1 MPGTQ
6 ITCSGC
12 DRTLTLKPGKQLTSK
27 SLCPTCGTPL
37 LADSYSTGR
46 WQRDD
51 EMEVEYRR
59 EPVLLSPEAKRIA
72 KRVGAFLIAIAFIGL
87 RTYLRHERREQNA
100 ERREAVAAEQHRQSN
115 RDRFIEDHRNR
126 VAQLENRPHNPGPHA
141 EFGFPNPHKTMP
153 SLIPEN
159 ATVHN
164 PPRGG
169 HSDIMKWHREQH
181 EKVMEK
187 HRERFEAMRRSF
199 PGHTQ
204 RFPSHNTPGKPSTFS
219 APSPQQPDLTESYGV
234 KAIAMS
240 ANYVD
245 GVQLH
250 PHQPF
255 VFTRSHSS
263 QLKTFHLESDS
274 PVHTCDINDA
284 AGADASPGNRITTM
298 AITPDGSKLL
308 VGTYRGQVL
317 VYQVEEEG
325 ALTYEQT
332 YRGHNKPIDLI
343 VASPYGQRV
352 LSATASGSV
361 RCWNVTTGQNDW
373 ELANVRAQ
381 VKAMHF
387 IDDDN
392 AWVCTGRFLGR
403 WNLAKP
409 GDRQEQEYLL
419 DIISSSPSV
428 TFSPAGD
435 ELAVT
440 AMGYIK
446 RFALGTGRMI
456 SQFNS
461 DSSLYSLKYSYD
473 GERLYAGI
481 RGAINVYSRDNQ
493 LTAKVELIEADGY
506 PVLLEPC
513 RNRQAFLCIQSAHN
527 SQTLFAELQ

>member
-12 DRTLTLKPGKQLTSK
+12 DRTLTLKPGKQLNSK

-37 LADSYSTGR
+37 IAESYSTGY
-46 WQRDD
+46 WQQED
-51 EMEVEYRR
+51 ELEVEYRR
-59 EPVLLSPEAKRIA
+59 EPFFLSPEAKRIA
-72 KRVGAFLIAIAFIGL
+72 KRVGAFLIALAFVGL
-87 RTYLRHERREQNA
+87 RTYLRHEKREQNA
-100 ERREAVAAEQHRQSN
+100 GRHEAVAAQEHQQSDRN
-115 RDRFIEDHRNR
+115 RFLEEHRNR
-126 VAQLENRPHNPGPHA
+126 VAQLQNRPHNPGPHA
-141 EFGFPNPHKTMP
+141 EFGFPDPHTTFP
-153 SLIPEN
+153 NLIPEN
-159 ATVHN
+159 AALN
-164 PPRGG
+164 NRSRID
-169 HSDIMKWHREQH
+169 HSDMMKWHNEQH
-181 EKVMEK
+181 EKMLQY
-187 HRERFEAMRRSF
+187 HRERFEAMKRSF
-199 PGHTQ
+199 PGHHQ
-204 RFPSHNTPGKPSTFS
+204 RFPGHNAPGKPNTLPATSS
-219 APSPQQPDLTESYGV
+219 QQPDLTEFYDV

-240 ANYVD
+240 ANFVD

-250 PHQPF
+250 PHQPY

-263 QLKTFHLESDS
+263 QLKTFHLESDA
-274 PVHTCDINDA
+274 PVHACDINDA
-284 AGADASPGNRITTM
+284 ADADASPGNRITTM
-298 AITPDGSKLL
+298 TITPDGSKLL
-308 VGTYRGQVL
+308 VGTYRGLIL
-317 VYQVEEEG
+317 VYQVEENG
-325 ALTYEQT
+325 ALTYEHT
-332 YRGHNKPIDLI
+332 YRGHQKSIDLI

-352 LSATASGSV
+352 LSSTSSGSV
-361 RCWNVTTGQNDW
+361 RCWNVTTGKNDW
-373 ELANVRAQ
+373 ELANIRSE

-387 IDDDN
+387 LDDDN

-403 WNLAKP
+403 WNLTKP
-409 GDRQEQEYLL
+409 GASQEQEYLL

-435 ELAVT
+435 ELAVS

-456 SQFNS
+456 SQFNTA
-461 DSSLYSLKYSYD
+461 SSLYSLEYSHD